1 MTEYWRRRILSG
13 KGKKN
18 FVSGLF
24 NIAHF
29 LKGNQANETRLRGS
43 SLQLRDSAGVRPVAL
58 RLISATRF
66 CGEQVAGHGI
76 GAGTRAAANSA
87 EETASA
93 LALQPGTVVQ

>member
-1 MTEYWRRRILSG
+1 MA
-13 KGKKN
+13 KN

-24 NIAHF
+24 SIADF
-29 LKGNQANETRLRGS
+29 SRSESGNELGGAEPAAAS
-43 SLQLRDSAGVRPVAL
+43 RPVAL
-58 RLISATRF
+58 RLVSATRF
-66 CGEQVAGHGI
+66 GGEQVAGHGI